1 MYEWF
6 DGYVRAKP
14 GVTVEYKPEWQWLR
28 YFVGGKSFA
37 HAALSGEGG
46 EAHALTL
53 RCSELDI
60 DALRQRYKAAAPGY
74 YTNKKAFLTLWFDL
88 AAVPGRDRL
97 AEAPEGDFPSDE
109 QVKALADKAYGL
121 IFSKLTK
128 KQREEIAS
136 GVSPQ

>member
-6 DGYVRAKP
+6 DEYVRAKP
-14 GVTVEYKPEWQWLR
+14 GVTAEYKPEWQWLR

-37 HAALSGEGG
+37 HLAVSGEGG

-60 DALRQRYKAAAPGY
+60 DALRHQYKAAAPGY
-74 YTNKKAFLTLWFDL
+74 YTNKKAFLTIWFDT
-88 AAVPGRDRL
+88 AAVPEKDRL
-97 AEAPEGDFPSDE
+97 PELPDEDFPSDE
-109 QVKALADKAYGL
+109 QVKALADKAYEL

-128 KQREEIAS
+128 KQREEIAAS
-136 GVSPQ
+136 QQ